1 MSSSLYNIMCSEVMK
16 TWLLVC
22 ACVIHVYKKILWHN
36 FSTTFNQLS
45 RVSCVLHV
53 CEYAYISLLL
63 YIDVNHTVQQNEQ
76 CHVQQ
81 QQPAYSGENLDILTF
96 YQVVGKSLWNVHIWD
111 MIKVQYSLQVHKN
124 IWIYILRLYKLV
136 IFETY
141 ILLVK
146 KKHGGH

>member
-1 MSSSLYNIMCSEVMK
+1 MP
-16 TWLLVC
+16 C
-22 ACVIHVYKKILWHN
+22 A
-36 FSTTFNQLS
+36 TTK
-45 RVSCVLHV
+45 
-53 CEYAYISLLL
+53 
-63 YIDVNHTVQQNEQ
+63 
-76 CHVQQ
+76 
-81 QQPAYSGENLDILTF
+81 PAYSGENLDILTF

-146 KKHGGH
+146 KNMEGIKNAYFCIW

>member
-1 MSSSLYNIMCSEVMK
+1 MP
-16 TWLLVC
+16 C
-22 ACVIHVYKKILWHN
+22 A
-36 FSTTFNQLS
+36 TTK
-45 RVSCVLHV
+45 
-53 CEYAYISLLL
+53 
-63 YIDVNHTVQQNEQ
+63 
-76 CHVQQ
+76 
-81 QQPAYSGENLDILTF
+81 PAYSGENLDILTF

-146 KKHGGH
+146 KKNMEGIKNAYFCIW